1 VQLRRSDT
9 GDLTKWWIDQYAP
22 YVTATMVEYW
32 HQAQG
37 ACCGSHAVDLSGDNT
52 WYNHWDG
59 WQSVETYAQSKGLEF
74 WPGVYIAQTELS
86 QCRYLRGSYLLDWN
100 GKGTIMLTSWNGTDF
115 WNTCTATDLGFPSGA
130 KYQPI
135 AGVWERQYTRGYV
148 IVNPTKSTV
157 TVGGNTIPSGDAIL
171 HQNKLARTRRTSD

>member
-1 VQLRRSDT
+1 M
-9 GDLTKWWIDQYAP
+9 DQYAP
-22 YVTATMVEYW
+22 YVTASMIEYW
-32 HQAQG
+32 HQGQG
-37 ACCGSHAVDLSGDNT
+37 ACCGSHAVDLAGDDT

-59 WQSVETYAQSKGLEF
+59 WQSVQAYAQSKGLEF
-74 WPGVYIAQTELS
+74 WPAVYVAQTELS

-115 WNTCTATDLGFPSGA
+115 WNTCTATDLGFPNGA
-130 KYQPI
+130 KYQPV

-157 TVGGNTIPSGDAIL
+157 TVGTDTIPSGDAIL
-171 HQNKLARTRRTSD
+171 HQN